1 MSANRPVFLE
11 LTRIKLPAT
20 GIASILHR
28 ISGLLLVVTIPVAA
42 SLLGLSLSGP
52 EGFALVADWLGHWF
66 ATLVLFVLAWSL
78 FHHLLAG
85 IRHLVLD
92 LGLGLERAAA
102 RQSAW
107 TVIAAALAL
116 VVIGGI
122 AL

>member
-1 MSANRPVFLE
+1 MNANRPVFLE
-11 LTRIKLPAT
+11 LWRIKLPAT

-28 ISGLLLVVTIPVAA
+28 ISGVLLVVTIPVAA

-52 EGFALVADWLGHWF
+52 EGFALVVDWLGHWF
-66 ATLVLFVLAWSL
+66 ATLVLFLLAWSL

-92 LGLGLERAAA
+92 LGFGLERAVA
-102 RQSAW
+102 RRSAW

-116 VVIGGI
+116 VAIGGI